1 MNALNQEAYRISN
14 LSFGYNDEVMILEDI
29 STALPR
35 GKVTGIIG
43 PNGSGKTTLIKNL
56 SRVLSPDKGSIFVLG
71 KALTGYRQR
80 ELALVTGMVFQ
91 EKETTFEFSVFDLV
105 MMGRYPYKKKFEME
119 NDEDRLKV
127 LEALEKTDVLELK
140 DKCFTALS
148 GGEKQRVMIARALAQ
163 EPEILILDE
172 PIAHLDLHHQVEILN
187 LVRRLVKEKQISV
200 LMILHD
206 LNFAYGFC
214 DEVVLLKSGRI
225 YKQGDPRQVITKE
238 NIKQVYEADI
248 DIILDHRT
256 NRHHIIPAY

>member
-1 MNALNQEAYRISN
+1 VNALNQEAYRINN
-14 LSFGYNDEVMILEDI
+14 LSFGYNEEVMILKDI

-56 SRVLSPDKGSIFVLG
+56 SRVLSPDGGSISVLG
-71 KALTGYRQR
+71 KALSGYRQK

-127 LEALEKTDVLELK
+127 LEALEKTDVLALK

-187 LVRRLVKEKQISV
+187 LLRRLVKEKQISV

-214 DEVVLLKSGRI
+214 DEVVLLRKGRI

-238 NIKQVYEADI
+238 NIKQVYEANI